1 MMKEYGLMLLNVK
14 KGGFVQKFT
23 TIDGT
28 LRGDVD
34 YVDSLL
40 SSAPLKVNKSEPEFK
55 ESSLAYING
64 MASMMNDEDDTEH
77 VPVIVEVEYTI
88 KGLDGTEYDLK
99 AIQEQA
105 GKSELQAFLEA
116 LSNATK

>member
-1 MMKEYGLMLLNVK
+1 MKEYGLMLLNTK

-40 SSAPLKVNKSEPEFK
+40 SSAPLKVNKNEPEFK

-64 MASMMNDEDDTEH
+64 MANMMNDEDATEH

-99 AIQEQA
+99 EIQEKA
-105 GKSELQAFLEA
+105 GKNDLKEFLELLA
-116 LSNATK
+116 NATN

>member
-1 MMKEYGLMLLNVK
+1 MKEYGLMLLNTK

-28 LRGDVD
+28 LRGGVD

-40 SSAPLKVNKSEPEFK
+40 SSAPLKVNKNEPEFR

-64 MASMMNDEDDTEH
+64 MASMMNDEDATKH

-99 AIQEQA
+99 EIQEKA
-105 GKSELQAFLEA
+105 GKNELEEFLEA
-116 LSNATK
+116 LANATN

>member
-1 MMKEYGLMLLNVK
+1 MKEYGLMLLNTK

-34 YVDSLL
+34 YVDKMLAG
-40 SSAPLKVNKSEPEFK
+40 APLKINSTPEFK
-55 ESSLAYING
+55 ESSLACING
-64 MASMMNDEDDTEH
+64 MASMMNDEDATEH

-88 KGLDGTEYDLK
+88 KGLDGKEYDVKKVTNRSRERHFKRVLRNFIK
-99 AIQEQA
+99 R
-105 GKSELQAFLEA
+105 
-116 LSNATK
+116 N

>member
-1 MMKEYGLMLLNVK
+1 MKEYGLMLLNT

-34 YVDSLL
+34 YVDKMLAG
-40 SSAPLKVNKSEPEFK
+40 APLKINSTPEFK
-55 ESSLAYING
+55 ESSLAHING
-64 MASMMNDEDDTEH
+64 MASMMNDEDATEH

-99 AIQEQA
+99 EIQEKA
-105 GKSELQAFLEA
+105 GKNELKEFLEA
-116 LSNATK
+116 LANATN

>member
-1 MMKEYGLMLLNVK
+1 MKEYGLMLLNTK

-40 SSAPLKVNKSEPEFK
+40 SSAPLKVNKK
-55 ESSLAYING
+55 RARI
-64 MASMMNDEDDTEH
+64 
-77 VPVIVEVEYTI
+77 
-88 KGLDGTEYDLK
+88 
-99 AIQEQA
+99 
-105 GKSELQAFLEA
+105 
-116 LSNATK
+116 

>member
-1 MMKEYGLMLLNVK
+1 MKEYGLMLLNTK

-34 YVDSLL
+34 YVDKMLAG
-40 SSAPLKVNKSEPEFK
+40 APLKINSTPEFK

-64 MASMMNDEDDTEH
+64 MASMMNDEDATEH
-77 VPVIVEVEYTI
+77 VPVIVEVEYTV
-88 KGLDGTEYDLK
+88 KGLDGKEYDLK
-99 AIQEQA
+99 ELQKEA
-105 GKSELQAFLEA
+105 GKDILKEFLET
-116 LSNATK
+116 LSNATNQ

>member
-1 MMKEYGLMLLNVK
+1 MKEYGLMLLNTK

-28 LRGDVD
+28 LRWDVE
-34 YVDSLL
+34 YVDTLL
-40 SSAPLKVNKSEPEFK
+40 SSAPLKVNKNEPEFR

-64 MASMMNDEDDTEH
+64 MASMMNDEDAPEH

-99 AIQEQA
+99 
-105 GKSELQAFLEA
+105 ELQTETGKEILKEFLEA
-116 LSNATK
+116 LSNATN